1 MQFTKNLSFLL
12 AILASSSHVMSLP
25 AAAVDVPVD
34 TVDLGYATYQGVPF
48 ADTISGTNNTQ
59 FLGIRYAAPPTGSLR
74 FAAPQEP
81 ATTTEIQVAANQP
94 NRCYMGAMGLAPET
108 PYRQVNS
115 TASRRSLETIVQL
128 ESRDDLPPF
137 NEDCLFLKYVEFRS
151 VFSDQLTDIFRI
163 QAFTFQETLV
173 IRKTCLLSSGFMGE
187 PQ

>member
-1 MQFTKNLSFLL
+1 MEFTKNLSFLL
-12 AILASSSHVMSLP
+12 TVLASSSHVLSLP
-25 AAAVDVPVD
+25 TAPVG

-48 ADTISGTNNTQ
+48 VDTISGTNNTQ

-81 ATTTEIQVAANQP
+81 ATTTSVQVAANQP
-94 NRCYMGAMGLAPET
+94 NRCYMGAMGLASQT

-115 TASRRSLETIVQL
+115 TASRRSLDSIVQL

-137 NEDCLFLKYVEFRS
+137 DEDCLFLKYVEFRT
-151 VFSDQLTDIFRI
+151 VVSDQCTDTFRI

-173 IRKTCLLSSGFMGE
+173 IKKNCMLSSGFMGKS
-187 PQ
+187 Q